1 LFLLGQFPLRRFR
14 FAALLLFALVVLS
27 PPAIIAAAHGEPL
40 ARDNGIHITVSAS
53 GPRLVKI
60 CLAGPPAQEPIVD
73 STRELLE
80 FDLSQS
86 NHFELVRV
94 KPPLV
99 TMIRSGAAGA
109 LDAAESKASVD
120 VFVVWDAG
128 SAGNSF
134 TFNGQVKDSRT
145 LRKILSRTFSVPM
158 EQQRAVLHQFV
169 DEVALMLSGSSGTAH
184 CKIAFVS
191 DCTGH
196 KELYTADY
204 DGHNVR
210 QLTALGRIVLS
221 PAYSP
226 QGDKIAFIRFKDN
239 GTVLSILD
247 VASGAIIDVLSPEEI
262 AASPAWSPDGKL
274 IAVSISVHGNSDLYL
289 FDVGS
294 GTLTRLTYEKS
305 IETSPTFAP
314 NGRSI
319 AFTSDRTGRPQIYVM
334 NIDGSGLRRL
344 TFEGRHNESP
354 AWSPDG
360 SLIAYAALKGN
371 AFELRLIGPD
381 GDGPYTVVEE
391 LSDGESPA
399 WSPDGQKL
407 IFSARDE
414 GTFSA
419 LYLVNRDGSGLTKVV
434 SIVGNCSEPS
444 WSP

>member
-1 LFLLGQFPLRRFR
+1 MFLLDQFPLRRFR

-27 PPAIIAAAHGEPL
+27 APPVIAADGEPL
-40 ARDNGIHITVSAS
+40 ARDDGIHITISAS

-60 CLAGPPAQEPIVD
+60 CLAGPPAREPIVD

-86 NHFELVRV
+86 NRFELVKV
-94 KPPLV
+94 KPEFV
-99 TMIRSGAAGA
+99 SMMRSGIADLLGP
-109 LDAAESKASVD
+109 AESKGAVD

-128 SAGNSF
+128 RDGSSF
-134 TFNGQVKDSRT
+134 TFNGEVKDSRT
-145 LRKILSRTFSVPM
+145 LRKIFSRDFSAPM
-158 EQQRAVLHQFV
+158 AQQRAVLHQFV
-169 DEVALMLSGSSGTAH
+169 DEIALMLSGRSGTAH
-184 CKIAFVS
+184 CKITFVS

-210 QLTALGRIVLS
+210 QLTDLGRIVLS

-226 QGDKIAFIRFKDN
+226 KGDKIAFIRFKDN
-239 GTVLSILD
+239 GAVLSILD
-247 VASGAIIDVLSPEEI
+247 VVSGGIADVLSPEAI

-274 IAVSISVHGNSDLYL
+274 IAVTISEHGNSDLYL

-294 GTLTRLTYEKS
+294 ETLTRLTYEKS
-305 IETSPTFAP
+305 IETSPAFAP

-319 AFTSDRTGRPQIYVM
+319 AFMSDRTGRPQIYVM

-344 TFEGRHNESP
+344 TFDGKHNESP

-360 SLIAYAALKGN
+360 SLIAYTALKGN

-391 LSDGESPA
+391 LSDGEAPA

-407 IFSARDE
+407 VFSARDDAS
-414 GTFSA
+414 FSA

-434 SIVGNCSEPS
+434 SIAGNCSEPS